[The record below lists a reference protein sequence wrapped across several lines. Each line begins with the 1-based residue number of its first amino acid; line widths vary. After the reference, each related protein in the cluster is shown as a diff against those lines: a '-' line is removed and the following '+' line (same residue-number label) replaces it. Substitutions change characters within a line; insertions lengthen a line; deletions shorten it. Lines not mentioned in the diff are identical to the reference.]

1 MKHKIL
7 IPSILDGFKSKK
19 LVTLFC
25 FLSILAGIYLQ
36 LLPSLLLKQ
45 ITDEHI
51 VPGIAEGVITLAFIY
66 LGAVLLS
73 GVADLIKQY
82 TLSRLTQEVIVEI
95 KVRMSEK
102 LSHLSIFTIQAKT
115 SGEWMSYFSN
125 DVDTIATL
133 FTDDILTLL
142 ANLGSMAAI
151 GFTIYTLNPAVAI
164 FVAAALPILILISY
178 WFNKITFR
186 NQVKARLS
194 LSKLNSWLNS
204 RIQNTPTL
212 RFFHQEEKQLS
223 EMQEPLDEN
232 YRILNKTNLYDSL
245 FPCVMNIFRGIVLVC
260 FMLYAKQEVDV
271 GGLITSGSVVACV
284 NLLLQLLAP
293 VEAIAMQLQTIQEA
307 ASGVKRIKDFENLEE
322 EERIGHDVKASD
334 AVISCENLHFGYP
347 NQAPLFNGLSLSIK
361 KGERVVVQGKTG
373 EGKSTLMNLLTG
385 LYAPDAGSISLLNK
399 DPFGMSEKERRQSVG
414 VISQLFL
421 TREGTVRELVT
432 LNDPEVSDEQLR
444 KICKLVQMDETIE
457 KLPKGYD
464 TMLAPGSNALSNGQM
479 QLLALACALI
489 HEPPVLFLDEMT
501 SGLDSESENQVFEV
515 IRQLSHDRTIFTIS
529 HRYSEALNPTMVL
542 KLQAGKLVPAEL

>member
-7 IPSILDGFKSKK
+7 VPSILSGFKAKK
-19 LVTLFC
+19 LISFFC
-25 FLSILAGIYLQ
+25 FLSIAAGIYLQ

-51 VPGIAEGVITLAFIY
+51 VPGIAQGVLSLAFVY

-73 GVADLIKQY
+73 GAADLIKQY
-82 TLSRLTQEVIVEI
+82 TLSRLTQSVIVEI
-95 KVRMSEK
+95 KIRMSEK
-102 LSHLSIFTIQAKT
+102 LRHLSIFTIQSKT

-133 FTDDILTLL
+133 FTDDILTLI

-151 GFTIYTLNPAVAI
+151 SFTIYTLNPAVAF
-164 FVAAALPILILISY
+164 FVAAALPILVLISY
-178 WFNKITFR
+178 RFNILTFR
-186 NQVKARLS
+186 NQLKARVS
-194 LSKLNSWLNS
+194 LSRLNGWLNS

-212 RFFHQEEKQLS
+212 RFFHQEADQLEK
-223 EMQEPLDEN
+223 MQAPLDEN
-232 YRILNKTNLYDSL
+232 YRILNKTNFYDSL
-245 FPCVMNIFRGIVLVC
+245 FPCIMNIFRGLVLIC
-260 FMLYAKQEVDV
+260 FLLYAKHNIDS
-271 GGLITSGSVVACV
+271 GGLLSSGSVVACV

-322 EERIGHDVKASD
+322 EERAEREINGGG
-334 AVISCENLHFGYP
+334 AVIRCDDLTFAYL
-347 NQAPLFNGLSLSIK
+347 NQKPIFDGLSLTIRQ
-361 KGERVVVQGKTG
+361 GERIVIQGKTG

-385 LYAPDAGSISLLNK
+385 LYAPDKGTVSLLNK
-399 DPFGMSEKERRQSVG
+399 DPFGMSEEERRQSVG

-421 TREGTVRELVT
+421 TRQGTIRELIT
-432 LNDPEVSDEQLR
+432 LNDPAITDEQL
-444 KICKLVQMDETIE
+444 KKCCKLVKMDEVIE
-457 KLPKGYD
+457 KLPNGYD
-464 TMLAPGSNALSNGQM
+464 SLLAPGSNALSNGQM

-501 SGLDSESENQVFEV
+501 SGLDAESENEVFEV
-515 IRQLSHDRTIFTIS
+515 IRQLSQDRTIFTIS
-529 HRYSEALNPTMVL
+529 HRYSDALNPTRIL
-542 KLQAGKLVPAEL
+542 KLQNGRLVTAE

>member
-7 IPSILDGFKSKK
+7 VPSILSGFKAKK
-19 LVTLFC
+19 LISFFC
-25 FLSILAGIYLQ
+25 FLSIAAGIYLQ

-51 VPGIAEGVITLAFIY
+51 VPGIAQGVLPLAFVY

-73 GVADLIKQY
+73 GAADLIKQY
-82 TLSRLTQEVIVEI
+82 TLSRLTQSVIVEI
-95 KVRMSEK
+95 KIRMSEK
-102 LSHLSIFTIQAKT
+102 LRHLSIFTIQSKT

-133 FTDDILTLL
+133 FTDDILTLI

-151 GFTIYTLNPAVAI
+151 SFTIYTLNPAVAF
-164 FVAAALPILILISY
+164 FVAAALPILVLISY
-178 WFNKITFR
+178 RFNILTFR
-186 NQVKARLS
+186 NQLKARVS
-194 LSKLNSWLNS
+194 LSRLNGWLNS

-212 RFFHQEEKQLS
+212 RFFHQEADQLEK
-223 EMQEPLDEN
+223 MQAPLDEN
-232 YRILNKTNLYDSL
+232 YRILNKTNFYDSL
-245 FPCVMNIFRGIVLVC
+245 FPCIMNIFRGLVLIC
-260 FMLYAKQEVDV
+260 FLLYAKQDIDS
-271 GGLITSGSVVACV
+271 GGLLSSGSVVACV

-322 EERIGHDVKASD
+322 EERAEREINGGG
-334 AVISCENLHFGYP
+334 AVIRCDDLTFAYP
-347 NQAPLFNGLSLSIK
+347 NQKPIFDGLSLTIRQ
-361 KGERVVVQGKTG
+361 GERIVIKGKTG

-385 LYAPDAGSISLLNK
+385 LYAPDKGTVSLLNK
-399 DPFGMSEKERRQSVG
+399 DPFGMSEEERRQSVG

-421 TREGTVRELVT
+421 TRQGTIRELIT
-432 LNDPEVSDEQLR
+432 LNDPAITDEQL
-444 KICKLVQMDETIE
+444 KKCCKLVKMDEVIE
-457 KLPKGYD
+457 KLPNGYD
-464 TMLAPGSNALSNGQM
+464 SLLAPGSNALSNGQM

-501 SGLDSESENQVFEV
+501 SGLDAESENEVFEV
-515 IRQLSHDRTIFTIS
+515 IRQLSQDRTIFTIS
-529 HRYSEALNPTMVL
+529 HRYSDALNPTRIL
-542 KLQAGKLVPAEL
+542 KLQNGRLVTAE

>member
-7 IPSILDGFKSKK
+7 VPSILSGFKAKK
-19 LVTLFC
+19 LISFFC
-25 FLSILAGIYLQ
+25 FLSIAAGIYLQ

-51 VPGIAEGVITLAFIY
+51 VPGIAQGVLSLAFVY

-73 GVADLIKQY
+73 GAADLIKQY
-82 TLSRLTQEVIVEI
+82 TLSRLTQSVIVEI
-95 KVRMSEK
+95 NIRMSEK
-102 LSHLSIFTIQAKT
+102 LRHLSIFTIQSKT

-133 FTDDILTLL
+133 FTDDILTLI

-151 GFTIYTLNPAVAI
+151 SFTIYTLNPAVAF
-164 FVAAALPILILISY
+164 FVAAALPILVLISY
-178 WFNKITFR
+178 RFNILTFR
-186 NQVKARLS
+186 NQLKARVS
-194 LSKLNSWLNS
+194 LSRLNGWLNS

-212 RFFHQEEKQLS
+212 RFFHQEADQLEK
-223 EMQEPLDEN
+223 MQAPLDEN
-232 YRILNKTNLYDSL
+232 YRILNKTNFYDSL
-245 FPCVMNIFRGIVLVC
+245 FPCIMNIFRGLVLIC
-260 FMLYAKQEVDV
+260 FLLYAKQDIDS
-271 GGLITSGSVVACV
+271 GGLLSSGSVVACV

-322 EERIGHDVKASD
+322 EERAEREINGGGV
-334 AVISCENLHFGYP
+334 VIRCDDLTFAYP
-347 NQAPLFNGLSLSIK
+347 NQKPIFDGLSLTIRQ
-361 KGERVVVQGKTG
+361 GERIVIQGKTG

-385 LYAPDAGSISLLNK
+385 LYAPDKGTVSLLNK
-399 DPFGMSEKERRQSVG
+399 DPFGMSEEERRQSVG

-421 TREGTVRELVT
+421 TRQGTIRELIT
-432 LNDPEVSDEQLR
+432 LNDPAITDEQL
-444 KICKLVQMDETIE
+444 KKCCQLVKMDEVIE
-457 KLPKGYD
+457 KLPNGYD
-464 TMLAPGSNALSNGQM
+464 SLLAPGSNALSNGQM

-501 SGLDSESENQVFEV
+501 SGLDAESENEVFEV
-515 IRQLSHDRTIFTIS
+515 IRQLSQDRTIFTIS
-529 HRYSEALNPTMVL
+529 HRYSDALNPTRIL
-542 KLQAGKLVPAEL
+542 KLQNGRLVTAE

>member
-7 IPSILDGFKSKK
+7 VPSILSGFKAKK
-19 LVTLFC
+19 LISFFC
-25 FLSILAGIYLQ
+25 FLSIAAGIYLQ

-51 VPGIAEGVITLAFIY
+51 VPGIAQGVLSLAFVY

-73 GVADLIKQY
+73 GAADLIKQY
-82 TLSRLTQEVIVEI
+82 TLSRLTQSVIVEI
-95 KVRMSEK
+95 KIRMSEK
-102 LSHLSIFTIQAKT
+102 LRHLSIFTIQSKT

-133 FTDDILTLL
+133 FTDDILTLI

-151 GFTIYTLNPAVAI
+151 SFTIYTLNPAVAF
-164 FVAAALPILILISY
+164 FVAAALPILVLISY
-178 WFNKITFR
+178 RFNILTFR
-186 NQVKARLS
+186 NQLKARVS
-194 LSKLNSWLNS
+194 LSRLNGWLNS

-212 RFFHQEEKQLS
+212 RFFHQEADQLEK
-223 EMQEPLDEN
+223 MQAPLDEN
-232 YRILNKTNLYDSL
+232 YRILNKTNFYDSL
-245 FPCVMNIFRGIVLVC
+245 FPCIMNIFRGLVLIC
-260 FMLYAKQEVDV
+260 FLLYAKQDIDS
-271 GGLITSGSVVACV
+271 GGLLSSGSVVACV

-322 EERIGHDVKASD
+322 EERAEREINGGGV
-334 AVISCENLHFGYP
+334 VIRCDDLTFAYP
-347 NQAPLFNGLSLSIK
+347 NQKPIFDGLSLTIRQ
-361 KGERVVVQGKTG
+361 GERIVIQGKTG

-385 LYAPDAGSISLLNK
+385 LYAPDKGTVSLLNK
-399 DPFGMSEKERRQSVG
+399 DPFGMSEEERRQSVG

-421 TREGTVRELVT
+421 TRQGTIRELIT
-432 LNDPEVSDEQLR
+432 LNDPAITDEQL
-444 KICKLVQMDETIE
+444 KKCCQLVKMDEVIE
-457 KLPKGYD
+457 KLPNGYD
-464 TMLAPGSNALSNGQM
+464 SLLAPGSNALSNGQM

-501 SGLDSESENQVFEV
+501 SGLDAESENEVFEV
-515 IRQLSHDRTIFTIS
+515 IRQLSQDRTIFTIS
-529 HRYSEALNPTMVL
+529 HRYSDALNPTRIL
-542 KLQAGKLVPAEL
+542 KLQNGRLVTAE

>member
-7 IPSILDGFKSKK
+7 VPSILSGFKAKK
-19 LVTLFC
+19 LISFFC
-25 FLSILAGIYLQ
+25 FLSIAAGIYLQ

-51 VPGIAEGVITLAFIY
+51 VPGIAQGVLSLAFVY

-73 GVADLIKQY
+73 GAADLIKQY
-82 TLSRLTQEVIVEI
+82 TLSRLTQSVIVEI
-95 KVRMSEK
+95 KIRMSEK
-102 LSHLSIFTIQAKT
+102 LRHLSIFTIQSKT

-133 FTDDILTLL
+133 FTDDILTLI

-151 GFTIYTLNPAVAI
+151 SFTIYTLNPAVAF
-164 FVAAALPILILISY
+164 FVAAALPILVLISY
-178 WFNKITFR
+178 RFNILTFR
-186 NQVKARLS
+186 NQLKARVS
-194 LSKLNSWLNS
+194 LSRLNGWLNS

-212 RFFHQEEKQLS
+212 RFFHQEADQLEK
-223 EMQEPLDEN
+223 MQAPLDEN
-232 YRILNKTNLYDSL
+232 YRILNKTNFYDSL
-245 FPCVMNIFRGIVLVC
+245 FPCIMNIFRGLVLIC
-260 FMLYAKQEVDV
+260 FLLYAKQDIDS
-271 GGLITSGSVVACV
+271 GGLLSSGSVVACV

-322 EERIGHDVKASD
+322 EERAEREINGGG
-334 AVISCENLHFGYP
+334 AVIRCDDLTFAYP
-347 NQAPLFNGLSLSIK
+347 NQKPIFDGLSLTIRQ
-361 KGERVVVQGKTG
+361 GERIVIQGKTG

-385 LYAPDAGSISLLNK
+385 LYAPDKGTVSLLNK
-399 DPFGMSEKERRQSVG
+399 DPFGMSEEERRQSVG

-421 TREGTVRELVT
+421 TRQGTIRELIT
-432 LNDPEVSDEQLR
+432 LNDPAITDEQL
-444 KICKLVQMDETIE
+444 KKCCQLVKMDEVIE
-457 KLPKGYD
+457 KLPNGYD
-464 TMLAPGSNALSNGQM
+464 SLLAPGSNALSNGQM

-501 SGLDSESENQVFEV
+501 SGLDAESENEVFEV
-515 IRQLSHDRTIFTIS
+515 IRQLSQDRTIFTIS
-529 HRYSEALNPTMVL
+529 HRYSDALNPTRIL
-542 KLQAGKLVPAEL
+542 KLQNGRLVTAE

>member
-7 IPSILDGFKSKK
+7 VPSILSGFKAKK
-19 LVTLFC
+19 LISFFC
-25 FLSILAGIYLQ
+25 FLSIAAGIYLQ

-51 VPGIAEGVITLAFIY
+51 VPGIAQGVLSLAFVY

-73 GVADLIKQY
+73 GAADLIKQY
-82 TLSRLTQEVIVEI
+82 TLSRLTQSVIVEI
-95 KVRMSEK
+95 KIRMSEK
-102 LSHLSIFTIQAKT
+102 LRHLSIFTIQSKT

-133 FTDDILTLL
+133 FTDDILTLI

-151 GFTIYTLNPAVAI
+151 SFTIYTLNPAVAF
-164 FVAAALPILILISY
+164 FVAAALPILVLISY
-178 WFNKITFR
+178 RFNILTFR
-186 NQVKARLS
+186 NQLKARVS
-194 LSKLNSWLNS
+194 LSRLNGWLNS

-212 RFFHQEEKQLS
+212 RFFHQEADQLEK
-223 EMQEPLDEN
+223 MQAPLDEN
-232 YRILNKTNLYDSL
+232 YRILNKTNFYDSL
-245 FPCVMNIFRGIVLVC
+245 FPCIMNIFRGLVLIC
-260 FMLYAKQEVDV
+260 FLLYAKQDIDS
-271 GGLITSGSVVACV
+271 GGLLSSGSVVACV

-322 EERIGHDVKASD
+322 EERAEREINGGG
-334 AVISCENLHFGYP
+334 AVIRCDDLTFAYP
-347 NQAPLFNGLSLSIK
+347 NQKPIFDGLSLTIRQ
-361 KGERVVVQGKTG
+361 GERIVIQGKTG

-385 LYAPDAGSISLLNK
+385 LYAPDKGTVSLLNK
-399 DPFGMSEKERRQSVG
+399 DPFGMSEEERRQSVG

-421 TREGTVRELVT
+421 TRQGTIRELIT
-432 LNDPEVSDEQLR
+432 LNDPAITDEQL
-444 KICKLVQMDETIE
+444 KKCCKLVKMDEVIE
-457 KLPKGYD
+457 KLPNGYD
-464 TMLAPGSNALSNGQM
+464 SLLAPGSNALSNGQM

-501 SGLDSESENQVFEV
+501 SGLDAESENEVFEV
-515 IRQLSHDRTIFTIS
+515 IRQLSQDRTIFTIS
-529 HRYSEALNPTMVL
+529 HRYSDALNPTRIL
-542 KLQAGKLVPAEL
+542 KLQNGRLVTAE

>member
-7 IPSILDGFKSKK
+7 VPSILSGFKAKK
-19 LVTLFC
+19 LISFFC
-25 FLSILAGIYLQ
+25 FLSIAAGIYLQ

-51 VPGIAEGVITLAFIY
+51 VPGIAQGVLSLAFVY

-73 GVADLIKQY
+73 GAADLIKQY
-82 TLSRLTQEVIVEI
+82 TLSRLTQSVIVEI
-95 KVRMSEK
+95 KIRMSEK
-102 LSHLSIFTIQAKT
+102 LRHLSIFTIQSKT

-133 FTDDILTLL
+133 FTDDILTLI

-151 GFTIYTLNPAVAI
+151 SFTIYTLNPAVAF
-164 FVAAALPILILISY
+164 FVAAALPILVLISY
-178 WFNKITFR
+178 RFNILTFR
-186 NQVKARLS
+186 NQLKARVS
-194 LSKLNSWLNS
+194 LSRLNGWLNS

-212 RFFHQEEKQLS
+212 RFFHQEADQLEK
-223 EMQEPLDEN
+223 MQAPLDEN
-232 YRILNKTNLYDSL
+232 YRILNKTNFYDSL
-245 FPCVMNIFRGIVLVC
+245 FPCIMNIFRGLVLIC
-260 FMLYAKQEVDV
+260 FLLYAKQDIDS
-271 GGLITSGSVVACV
+271 GGLLSSGSVVACV

-322 EERIGHDVKASD
+322 EERAEREINGGG
-334 AVISCENLHFGYP
+334 AVIRCDDLTFAYP
-347 NQAPLFNGLSLSIK
+347 NQKPIFDGLSLTICQ
-361 KGERVVVQGKTG
+361 GERIVIQGKTG

-385 LYAPDAGSISLLNK
+385 LYAPDKGTVSLLNK
-399 DPFGMSEKERRQSVG
+399 DPFGMSEEERRQSVG

-421 TREGTVRELVT
+421 TRQGTIRELIT
-432 LNDPEVSDEQLR
+432 LNDPAITDEQL
-444 KICKLVQMDETIE
+444 KKCCQLVKMDEVIE
-457 KLPKGYD
+457 KLPNGYD
-464 TMLAPGSNALSNGQM
+464 SLLAPGSNALSNGQM

-501 SGLDSESENQVFEV
+501 SGLDAESENEVFEV
-515 IRQLSHDRTIFTIS
+515 IRQLSQDRTIFTIS
-529 HRYSEALNPTMVL
+529 HRYSDALNPTRIL
-542 KLQAGKLVPAEL
+542 KLQNGRLVTAE

>member
-7 IPSILDGFKSKK
+7 VPSILSGFKAKK
-19 LVTLFC
+19 LISFFC
-25 FLSILAGIYLQ
+25 FLSIAAGIYLQ

-51 VPGIAEGVITLAFIY
+51 VPGIAQGVLSLAFVY

-73 GVADLIKQY
+73 GAADLIKQY
-82 TLSRLTQEVIVEI
+82 TLSRLTQSVIVEI
-95 KVRMSEK
+95 KIRMSEK
-102 LSHLSIFTIQAKT
+102 LRHLSIFTIQSKT

-133 FTDDILTLL
+133 FTDDILTLI

-151 GFTIYTLNPAVAI
+151 SFTIYTLNPAVAF
-164 FVAAALPILILISY
+164 FVAAALPILVLISY
-178 WFNKITFR
+178 RFNILTFR
-186 NQVKARLS
+186 NQLKARVS
-194 LSKLNSWLNS
+194 LSRLNGWLNS

-212 RFFHQEEKQLS
+212 RFFHQEADQLEK
-223 EMQEPLDEN
+223 MQAPLDEN
-232 YRILNKTNLYDSL
+232 YRILNKTNFYDSL
-245 FPCVMNIFRGIVLVC
+245 FPCIMNIFRGLVLIC
-260 FMLYAKQEVDV
+260 FLLYAKQDIDS
-271 GGLITSGSVVACV
+271 GGLLSSGSVVACV

-322 EERIGHDVKASD
+322 EERAEREINGGG
-334 AVISCENLHFGYP
+334 AVIRCDDLTFAYP
-347 NQAPLFNGLSLSIK
+347 NQKPIFDGLSLTIRQ
-361 KGERVVVQGKTG
+361 GERIVIQGKTG

-385 LYAPDAGSISLLNK
+385 LYAPNKGTVSLLNK
-399 DPFGMSEKERRQSVG
+399 DPFGMSEEERRQSVG

-421 TREGTVRELVT
+421 TRQGTIRELIT
-432 LNDPEVSDEQLR
+432 LNDPAITDEQL
-444 KICKLVQMDETIE
+444 KKCCKLVKMDEVIE
-457 KLPKGYD
+457 KLPNGYD
-464 TMLAPGSNALSNGQM
+464 SLLAPGSNALSNGQM

-501 SGLDSESENQVFEV
+501 SGLDAESENEVFEV
-515 IRQLSHDRTIFTIS
+515 IRQLSQDRTIFTIS
-529 HRYSEALNPTMVL
+529 HRYSDALNPTRIL
-542 KLQAGKLVPAEL
+542 KLQNGRLVTAE

>member
-7 IPSILDGFKSKK
+7 VPSILSGFKVKK
-19 LVTLFC
+19 LISFFC
-25 FLSILAGIYLQ
+25 FLSIAAGIYLQ

-51 VPGIAEGVITLAFIY
+51 VPGIAQGVLSLAFVY

-73 GVADLIKQY
+73 GAADLIKQY
-82 TLSRLTQEVIVEI
+82 TLSRLTQSVIVEI
-95 KVRMSEK
+95 KIRMSEK
-102 LSHLSIFTIQAKT
+102 LRHLSIFTIQSKT

-133 FTDDILTLL
+133 FTDDILTLI

-151 GFTIYTLNPAVAI
+151 SFTIYTLNPAVAF
-164 FVAAALPILILISY
+164 FVAAALPILVLISY
-178 WFNKITFR
+178 RFNILTFR
-186 NQVKARLS
+186 NQLKARVS
-194 LSKLNSWLNS
+194 LSRLNGWLNS

-212 RFFHQEEKQLS
+212 RFFHQEADQLEK
-223 EMQEPLDEN
+223 MQAPLDEN
-232 YRILNKTNLYDSL
+232 YRILNKTNFYDSL
-245 FPCVMNIFRGIVLVC
+245 FPCIMNIFRGLVLIC
-260 FMLYAKQEVDV
+260 FLLYAKQDIDS
-271 GGLITSGSVVACV
+271 GGLLSSGSVVACV

-322 EERIGHDVKASD
+322 EERAEREINGGG
-334 AVISCENLHFGYP
+334 AVIRCDDLTFAYP
-347 NQAPLFNGLSLSIK
+347 NQKPIFDGLSLTIRQ
-361 KGERVVVQGKTG
+361 GERIVIQGKTG

-385 LYAPDAGSISLLNK
+385 LYAPDKGTVSLLNK
-399 DPFGMSEKERRQSVG
+399 DPFGMSEEERRQSVG

-421 TREGTVRELVT
+421 TRQGTIRELIT
-432 LNDPEVSDEQLR
+432 LNDPAITDEQL
-444 KICKLVQMDETIE
+444 KKCCKLVKMDEVIE
-457 KLPKGYD
+457 KLPNGYD
-464 TMLAPGSNALSNGQM
+464 SLLAPGSNALSNGQM

-501 SGLDSESENQVFEV
+501 SGLDAESENEVFEV
-515 IRQLSHDRTIFTIS
+515 IRQLSQDRTIFTIS
-529 HRYSEALNPTMVL
+529 HRYSDALNPTRIL
-542 KLQAGKLVPAEL
+542 KLQNGRLVTAE

>member
-7 IPSILDGFKSKK
+7 VPSILSGFKAKK
-19 LVTLFC
+19 LISFFC
-25 FLSILAGIYLQ
+25 FLSIAAGIYLQ

-51 VPGIAEGVITLAFIY
+51 VPGIAQGVLSLAFVY

-73 GVADLIKQY
+73 GAADLIKQY
-82 TLSRLTQEVIVEI
+82 TLSRLTQSVIVEI
-95 KVRMSEK
+95 KIRMSEK
-102 LSHLSIFTIQAKT
+102 LRHLSIFTIQSKT

-133 FTDDILTLL
+133 FTDDILTLI

-151 GFTIYTLNPAVAI
+151 SFTIYTLNPAVAF
-164 FVAAALPILILISY
+164 FVAAALPILVLISY
-178 WFNKITFR
+178 RFNILTFR
-186 NQVKARLS
+186 NQLKARVS
-194 LSKLNSWLNS
+194 LSRLNGWLNS

-212 RFFHQEEKQLS
+212 RFFHQEADQLEK
-223 EMQEPLDEN
+223 MQAPLDEN
-232 YRILNKTNLYDSL
+232 YRILNKTNFYDSL
-245 FPCVMNIFRGIVLVC
+245 FPCIMNIFRGLVLIC
-260 FMLYAKQEVDV
+260 FLLYANQDIDS
-271 GGLITSGSVVACV
+271 GGLLSSGSVVACV

-322 EERIGHDVKASD
+322 EERAEREINGGGV
-334 AVISCENLHFGYP
+334 VIRCDDLTFAYP
-347 NQAPLFNGLSLSIK
+347 NQKPIFDGLSLTIRQ
-361 KGERVVVQGKTG
+361 GERIVIQGKTG

-385 LYAPDAGSISLLNK
+385 LYAPDKGTVSLLNK
-399 DPFGMSEKERRQSVG
+399 DPFGMSEEERRQSVG

-421 TREGTVRELVT
+421 TRQGTIRELIT
-432 LNDPEVSDEQLR
+432 LNDPAITDEQL
-444 KICKLVQMDETIE
+444 KKCCQLVKMDEVIE
-457 KLPKGYD
+457 KLPNGYD
-464 TMLAPGSNALSNGQM
+464 SLLAPGSNALSNGQM

-501 SGLDSESENQVFEV
+501 SGLDAESENEVFEV
-515 IRQLSHDRTIFTIS
+515 IRQLSQDRTIFTIS
-529 HRYSEALNPTMVL
+529 HRYSDALNPTRIL
-542 KLQAGKLVPAEL
+542 KLQNGRLVTAE

>member
-7 IPSILDGFKSKK
+7 VPSILSGFKAKK
-19 LVTLFC
+19 LISFFC
-25 FLSILAGIYLQ
+25 FLSIAAGIYLQ

-51 VPGIAEGVITLAFIY
+51 VPGIAQGVLSLAFVY

-73 GVADLIKQY
+73 GAADLIKQY
-82 TLSRLTQEVIVEI
+82 TLSRLTQSVIVEI
-95 KVRMSEK
+95 KIRMSEK
-102 LSHLSIFTIQAKT
+102 LRHLSIFTIQSKT

-133 FTDDILTLL
+133 FTDDILTLI

-151 GFTIYTLNPAVAI
+151 SFTIYTLNPAVAF
-164 FVAAALPILILISY
+164 FVAAALPILVLISY
-178 WFNKITFR
+178 RFNILTFR
-186 NQVKARLS
+186 NQLKARVS
-194 LSKLNSWLNS
+194 LSRLNGWLNS

-212 RFFHQEEKQLS
+212 RFFHQEADQLEK
-223 EMQEPLDEN
+223 MQAPLDEN
-232 YRILNKTNLYDSL
+232 YRILNKTNFYDSL
-245 FPCVMNIFRGIVLVC
+245 FPCIMNIFRGLVLIC
-260 FMLYAKQEVDV
+260 FLLYAKQDIDS
-271 GGLITSGSVVACV
+271 GGLLSSGSVVACV

-322 EERIGHDVKASD
+322 EERAEREINGGG
-334 AVISCENLHFGYP
+334 AVIRCDDLTFAYP
-347 NQAPLFNGLSLSIK
+347 NQKPIFDGLSLTICQ
-361 KGERVVVQGKTG
+361 GERIVIQGKTG

-385 LYAPDAGSISLLNK
+385 LYAPDKGTVSLLNK
-399 DPFGMSEKERRQSVG
+399 DPFGMSEEERRQSVG

-421 TREGTVRELVT
+421 TRQGTIRELIT
-432 LNDPEVSDEQLR
+432 LNDPAITDEQL
-444 KICKLVQMDETIE
+444 KKCCQLVKMDEVIE
-457 KLPKGYD
+457 KLPNGYD
-464 TMLAPGSNALSNGQM
+464 SLLAPGSNALSNGQM

-501 SGLDSESENQVFEV
+501 SGLDAESENEVFEV
-515 IRQLSHDRTIFTIS
+515 IRQLSQDHTIFTIS
-529 HRYSEALNPTMVL
+529 HRYSDALNPTRIL
-542 KLQAGKLVPAEL
+542 KLQNGRLVTAE

>member
-7 IPSILDGFKSKK
+7 VPSILSGFKAKK
-19 LVTLFC
+19 LISFFC
-25 FLSILAGIYLQ
+25 FLSIAAGIYLQ

-51 VPGIAEGVITLAFIY
+51 VPGIAQGVLSLAFVY

-73 GVADLIKQY
+73 GAADLIKQY
-82 TLSRLTQEVIVEI
+82 TLSRLTQSVIVEI
-95 KVRMSEK
+95 KIRMSEK
-102 LSHLSIFTIQAKT
+102 LRHLSIFTIQSKT

-133 FTDDILTLL
+133 FTDDILTLI

-151 GFTIYTLNPAVAI
+151 SFTIYTLNPAVAF
-164 FVAAALPILILISY
+164 FVAAALPILVLISY
-178 WFNKITFR
+178 RFNILTFR
-186 NQVKARLS
+186 NQLKARVS
-194 LSKLNSWLNS
+194 LSRLNGWLNS

-212 RFFHQEEKQLS
+212 RFFHQEADQLEK
-223 EMQEPLDEN
+223 MQAPLDEN
-232 YRILNKTNLYDSL
+232 YRILNKTNFYDSL
-245 FPCVMNIFRGIVLVC
+245 FPCIMNIFRGLVLIC
-260 FMLYAKQEVDV
+260 FLLYAKQDIDS
-271 GGLITSGSVVACV
+271 GGLLSSGSVVACV

-322 EERIGHDVKASD
+322 EERAEREINGGG
-334 AVISCENLHFGYP
+334 AVIRCDDLTFAYP
-347 NQAPLFNGLSLSIK
+347 NQKPIFDGLSLTICQ
-361 KGERVVVQGKTG
+361 GERIVIQGKTG

-385 LYAPDAGSISLLNK
+385 LYAPDKGTVSLLNK
-399 DPFGMSEKERRQSVG
+399 DPFGMSEEERRQSVG

-421 TREGTVRELVT
+421 TRQGTIRELIT
-432 LNDPEVSDEQLR
+432 LNDPAITDEQL
-444 KICKLVQMDETIE
+444 KKCCKLVKMDEVIE
-457 KLPKGYD
+457 KLPNGYD
-464 TMLAPGSNALSNGQM
+464 SLLAPGSNALSNGQM

-501 SGLDSESENQVFEV
+501 SGLDAESENEVFEV
-515 IRQLSHDRTIFTIS
+515 IRQLSQDRTIFTIS
-529 HRYSEALNPTMVL
+529 HRYSDALNPTRIL
-542 KLQAGKLVPAEL
+542 KLQNGRLVTAE